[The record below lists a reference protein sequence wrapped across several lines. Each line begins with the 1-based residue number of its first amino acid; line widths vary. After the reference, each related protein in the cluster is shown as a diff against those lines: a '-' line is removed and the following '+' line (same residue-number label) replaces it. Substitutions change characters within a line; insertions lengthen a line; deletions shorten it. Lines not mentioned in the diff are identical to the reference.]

1 MAVPASRARARRGPK
16 HSVLSAGVES
26 DFPNASPLSENRA
39 DAESTDANDPA
50 AAVHSM
56 PAKEAD
62 APMLDVHPVHGAPRS
77 WREFLVQIATIS
89 TGLLMAIGLEQSVE
103 YVHRRHQLQEAR
115 REIDAEMLENQE
127 VLKRN
132 TALSQKLAAELDAN
146 MALLRATQPPA
157 PLQSS
162 GLKYGSFHEAGFYW
176 PHDGP
181 WQIAR
186 QNGSLSLMPHG
197 ELQSYVYAHEV
208 IAALMQALTDLAT
221 QMNVTAAIAGRSLH
235 GPLSPADIQELV
247 SATSAEQGKLAL
259 LRELLE
265 FEVVGLRPVDH

>member
-1 MAVPASRARARRGPK
+1 
-16 HSVLSAGVES
+16 VETDIS
-26 DFPNASPLSENRA
+26 QAPPPGENRA
-39 DAESTDANDPA
+39 HAGPVDANDPV
-50 AAVHSM
+50 AAVHTM

-62 APMLDVHPVHGAPRS
+62 APMHDVHPVHGAPRS

-89 TGLLMAIGLEQSVE
+89 TGLLIAIGLEQSVE
-103 YVHRRHQLQEAR
+103 YGHRRHQLQEAR
-115 REIDAEMLENQE
+115 REIDAEMMENRE

-132 TALSQKLAAELDAN
+132 TGLSQKLATELDAN
-146 MALLRATQPPA
+146 MALLRAPPSPA

-162 GLKYGSFHEAGFYW
+162 GLKYSSFHDAGFYW

-197 ELQSYVYAHEV
+197 ELERYVYAHEV
-208 IAALMQALTDLAT
+208 IAAIMQALTDLAT
-221 QMNVTAAIAGRSLH
+221 QMNLAAAIAGRSQH
-235 GPLSPADIQELV
+235 GPLSAADIQELV
-247 SATSAEQGKLAL
+247 SATSAEQGRLAL

-265 FEVVGLRPVDH
+265 FEVVGLQPVVH